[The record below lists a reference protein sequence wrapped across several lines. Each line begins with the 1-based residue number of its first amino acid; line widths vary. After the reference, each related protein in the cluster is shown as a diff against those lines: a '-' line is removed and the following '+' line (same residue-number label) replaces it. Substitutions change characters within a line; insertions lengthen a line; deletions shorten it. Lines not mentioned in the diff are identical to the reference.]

1 VDRVTGYL
9 IKNTAG
15 ETNRFHV
22 YRPGEKFPAFMLPT
36 IDEAF
41 AMIDLDKAQPVIEAT
56 KTESEIDQ

>member
-1 VDRVTGYL
+1 MSGYL

-36 IDEAF
+36 IEEAF
-41 AMIDLDKAQPVIEAT
+41 AMIDLDKAQPVIET
-56 KTESEIDQ
+56 PNTEALAGAQ

>member
-1 VDRVTGYL
+1 MSGYL

-36 IDEAF
+36 IEEAF
-41 AMIDLDKAQPVIEAT
+41 AMIDLDKAQPVIESSKSDALAGA
-56 KTESEIDQ
+56 Q